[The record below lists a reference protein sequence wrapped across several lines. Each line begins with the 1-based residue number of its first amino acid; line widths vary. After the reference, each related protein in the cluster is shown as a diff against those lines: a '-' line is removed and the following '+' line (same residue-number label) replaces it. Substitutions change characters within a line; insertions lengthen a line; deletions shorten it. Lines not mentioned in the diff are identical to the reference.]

1 MSPEMLVAD
10 CAMPPEADTM
20 HSSLQQAYDA
30 IDAATRGLSEEQMR
44 RHPEG
49 KWDIAAI
56 LEHLSLTYTSTS
68 RVMSKCLVA
77 GKPLATSATFQN
89 RIARMLVVNL
99 SYIPSGRKAP
109 KQVVPAG
116 IGGIEARDV
125 IKINLR
131 TMDED
136 LTACEERFGAQV
148 KVADHAILGPIP
160 ISEWRKFHLLHTLH
174 HMKQVHAL
182 IQAYPNSA
190 PQNAVAAK
198 G

>member
-1 MSPEMLVAD
+1 
-10 CAMPPEADTM
+10 M

-30 IDAATRGLSEEQMR
+30 IDAATRGLTEEQMR

-77 GKPLATSATFQN
+77 GKPLATSASIRN
-89 RIARMLVVNL
+89 RIARLLVVDL

-109 KQVVPAG
+109 KQVVPTG
-116 IGGIEARDV
+116 IGGVEARDA
-125 IKINLR
+125 IKTNLK

-136 LTACEERFGAQV
+136 LAACEERFGAEV

-174 HMKQVHAL
+174 HIKQVKLLVA
-182 IQAYPNSA
+182 AYAGDA
-190 PQNAVAAK
+190 PGSAVAAK
-198 G
+198 I

>member
-1 MSPEMLVAD
+1 
-10 CAMPPEADTM
+10 M
-20 HSSLQQAYDA
+20 HSSLQQAYDT

-77 GKPLATSATFQN
+77 GKPLATSASFRN
-89 RIARMLVVNL
+89 FIARTLVVKL

-109 KQVVPAG
+109 KQVVPTG
-116 IGGIEARDV
+116 MGGIEARDA
-125 IKINLR
+125 IKTNLVK
-131 TMDED
+131 MDEE
-136 LTACEERFGAQV
+136 LAACEERFGAQV

-160 ISEWRKFHLLHTLH
+160 ISEWRKFHLLHTMH

-182 IQAYPNSA
+182 VTAYHNGARES
-190 PQNAVAAK
+190 AVA
-198 G
+198 GQV